1 MMDEMSASLIRYAD
15 NGGLIP
21 RGPCAGGYTYIMSGC
36 PVTPLIVSTYN
47 KGLMTKCDPM
57 HAFKTMQ
64 RNHMPGGMMGIG
76 DYYLENGYQP
86 GNAGMT
92 IESNF
97 SRLGLIANG
106 YSSWSLIM
114 RLNIFGPVLKDG
126 KSYITRSR
134 N

>member
-36 PVTPLIVSTYN
+36 PATPLIVSTYN

-64 RNHMPGGMMGIG
+64 PSGISIASK
-76 DYYLENGYQP
+76 L
-86 GNAGMT
+86 T
-92 IESNF
+92 TTSESKRFNPLQIL
-97 SRLGLIANG
+97 R
-106 YSSWSLIM
+106 
-114 RLNIFGPVLKDG
+114 
-126 KSYITRSR
+126 
-134 N
+134 